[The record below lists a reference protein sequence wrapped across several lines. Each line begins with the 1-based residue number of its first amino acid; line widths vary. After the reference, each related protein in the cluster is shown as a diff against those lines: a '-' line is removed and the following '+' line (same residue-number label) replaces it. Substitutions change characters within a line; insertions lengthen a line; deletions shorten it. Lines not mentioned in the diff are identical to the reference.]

1 MRSSVLLRLACAALL
16 PALAA
21 CGGDAR
27 AAGPVVRDS
36 AGVRIVENGAPAWGE
51 GGGWRLSAEP
61 VLDIGMLD
69 GPPQYQFGRVAGAVR
84 LRDGTVVVGDDQS
97 KELRFF
103 DPAGRHLRTV
113 GREGGGP
120 GEFKAVGSLA
130 AVGDSLLV
138 GDFNNRRVSVFAPD
152 GSLVRAVPL
161 DGAGSPAFTI
171 PVGYL
176 GDGSVVVSAG
186 RMFDGGSGSGVTR
199 DSVTY
204 LRLAPDGGAPR
215 EVGRF
220 AGSEMFVQSGGG
232 AVMVGPRAFGRSAEI
247 AVVPDG
253 FFYGASDTYQIG
265 RYDASGRLLRLVRR
279 PHEPRAVTPADI
291 ERYREGRLK
300 QAAEARGG
308 RFRQMQEKSLAAMS
322 YPETMPA
329 YGRILAD
336 RAGNLWVSD
345 FQVTSEDPGTWTV
358 FDPEGRMLGAVATPA
373 RFRLLEIG
381 GDYVLG
387 AYKDELDVDH
397 VRMFRLEKPGAG
409 G

>member
-1 MRSSVLLRLACAALL
+1 LRASTLLRAAGIGLL

-36 AGVRIVENGAPAWGE
+36 AGVRIVENAAPAWKDGE
-51 GGGWRLSAEP
+51 GWRLSAEP
-61 VLDIGMLD
+61 SLDIGMLD
-69 GPPQYQFGRVAGAVR
+69 GPPQYQFGRVTGAVR
-84 LRDGTVVVGDDQS
+84 LGDGTVVVGDDQS

-103 DPAGRHLRTV
+103 DRSGRHLRTV

-120 GEFKAVGSLA
+120 GEFKAVGLLGV
-130 AVGDSLLV
+130 VGDSLMV
-138 GDFNNRRVSVFAPD
+138 GDYNNRRVSVFAPD
-152 GSLVRAVPL
+152 GKLVRAVPL
-161 DGAGSPAFTI
+161 DAAGSRDFTI

-176 GDGSVVVSAG
+176 GDGSVLVSSSG
-186 RMFDGGSGSGVTR
+186 VFDGGSRSGVSR
-199 DSVTY
+199 DSVRY
-204 LRLAPDGGAPR
+204 LRLAPAGGAPR
-215 EVGRF
+215 ELGRF

-232 AVMVGPRAFGRSAEI
+232 TVMVGPRAFGRSAEI
-247 AVVPDG
+247 SVVPDG

-279 PHEPRAVTPADI
+279 PQEVRPVTPADI
-291 ERYREGRLK
+291 ERYREARLK
-300 QAAEARGG
+300 LAAETRGG

-329 YGRILAD
+329 YGDVQAD

-345 FQVTSEDPGTWTV
+345 FQVTPEDPGTWTV
-358 FDPEGRMLGAVATPA
+358 FDPEGRMLGTVATPA
-373 RFRLLEIG
+373 RFRAFEIG
-381 GDYVLG
+381 ADYVLG
-387 AYKDELDVDH
+387 VWKDELDVDH

-409 G
+409 E

>member
-1 MRSSVLLRLACAALL
+1 MRPSAFLRAAGIGLL

-36 AGVRIVENGAPAWGE
+36 AGVRIVENSAPAWKEGE
-51 GGGWRLSAEP
+51 GWRLAAEP
-61 VLDIGMLD
+61 ALDIGMLD
-69 GPPQYQFGRVAGAVR
+69 GPAQYQFGRVTGAVR
-84 LRDGTVVVGDDQS
+84 LGDGTVVVGDDQS
-97 KELRFF
+97 KDLRFF
-103 DPAGRHLRTV
+103 DRTGRHVRTV

-130 AVGDSLLV
+130 ALGDSLVV
-138 GDFNNRRVSVFAPD
+138 GDYNNRRVSVFGPD
-152 GSLVRAVPL
+152 GRLVRAVPL
-161 DGAGSPAFTI
+161 DAGGSRDFTF

-176 GDGSVVVSAG
+176 GDGSVLLSSGGV
-186 RMFDGGSGSGVTR
+186 FDGNARTGVSR

-204 LRLAPDGGAPR
+204 LRLAPAGGAPR
-215 EVGRF
+215 RLGRF
-220 AGSEMFVQSGGG
+220 VGSEMFVQSGGG

-247 AVVPDG
+247 SVVPDG
-253 FFYGASDTYQIG
+253 FFYGSSDTYQIG

-279 PHEPRAVTPADI
+279 PQATRAVTPADI
-291 ERYREGRLK
+291 ERYRESRLK

-329 YGRILAD
+329 HGRIQAD

-345 FQVTSEDPGTWTV
+345 FQVTPEDPGKWTV
-358 FDPEGRMLGAVATPA
+358 FDPEGRMLGTVSTPA
-373 RFRLLEIG
+373 RFRVFEIG
-381 GDYVLG
+381 EDYVLG
-387 AYKDELDVDH
+387 VWKDELDVDH
-397 VRMFRLEKPGAG
+397 VRLFALEKPGAG
-409 G
+409 R